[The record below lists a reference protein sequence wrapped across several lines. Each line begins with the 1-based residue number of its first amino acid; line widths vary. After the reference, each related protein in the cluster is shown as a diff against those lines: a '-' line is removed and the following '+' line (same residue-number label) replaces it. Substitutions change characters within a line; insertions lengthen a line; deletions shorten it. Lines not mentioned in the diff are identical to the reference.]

1 MKPLYGAYGKTLN
14 LAQMEA
20 MFMSETISGEKTVSQ
35 LAHIKEYTIMSMPS
49 IDALL
54 TKQWSGKRSFES
66 SLMECSVAF
75 ELLFRTPLKQYED
88 NEKLIR
94 DLSLNFNRP
103 RAKQRP
109 LHYLSLVG
117 TYEPMKQRF
126 ILESVI
132 VFAIMVGAQQIIIN
146 LYQSLTSEGLMNDTM
161 MVIGEGRQS
170 ELTENQIVMFEQ
182 AVYDF
187 KNDMEFSLFLQG
199 ICYCLPATIL

>member
-1 MKPLYGAYGKTLN
+1 
-14 LAQMEA
+14 
-20 MFMSETISGEKTVSQ
+20 MFMSETMAGEKTVSQ
-35 LAHIKEYTIMSMPS
+35 LAHIKEYTIMSLPS

-54 TKQWSGKRSFES
+54 TKQWSGKRSYES

-75 ELLFRTPLKQYED
+75 ELLFRTPLRQYED

-94 DLSLNFNRP
+94 DISLNFNRP

-132 VFAIMVGAQQIIIN
+132 VFVIMVGAQQIIIN
-146 LYQSLTSEGLMNDTM
+146 LYQKLTGEGFMRDTM
-161 MVIGEGRQS
+161 TAIMEGKQS
-170 ELTENQIVMFEQ
+170 ELTEAQITRFEQ
-182 AVYDF
+182 EVYDF
-187 KNDMEFSLFLQG
+187 KNDMEFSLILQG
-199 ICYCLPATIL
+199 ICYCLPATVL